1 MVFPC
6 NSLVRNRWAPRNLC
20 CHLGCLLEHSL
31 RIVAVSSWAAN
42 LNTVPSQRWGHA
54 DMPTCPD
61 PEAMTHFSQT
71 RKAKRGGCTFAAG
84 SLNLIWI
91 WSESDLQTRTANCEA
106 IESKDLLWHLL
117 LKVKIAAAKSARA
130 LQVLSIVS
138 VQVERCREL
147 TRCAVQVQAAAS
159 SQLAPCRLCKETN

>member
-20 CHLGCLLEHSL
+20 CHLGCLLEHSF

-42 LNTVPSQRWGHA
+42 LKHTVPSQRWGHA
-54 DMPTCPD
+54 DMPRPWGNDALLTNSQGKARGLHVCCWE
-61 PEAMTHFSQT
+61 PESD
-71 RKAKRGGCTFAAG
+71 
-84 SLNLIWI
+84 LNLICRPELPELRTDRI
-91 WSESDLQTRTANCEA
+91 ERPFVAPLAESENRCCQESESLEPCKFSQ
-106 IESKDLLWHLL
+106 LFLFH
-117 LKVKIAAAKSARA
+117 
-130 LQVLSIVS
+130 
-138 VQVERCREL
+138 QVERCREL